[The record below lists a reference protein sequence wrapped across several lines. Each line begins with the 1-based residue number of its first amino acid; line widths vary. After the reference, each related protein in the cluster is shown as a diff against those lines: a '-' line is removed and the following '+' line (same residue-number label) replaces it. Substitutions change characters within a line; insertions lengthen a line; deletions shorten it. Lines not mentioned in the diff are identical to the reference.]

1 MSNPTLIGPV
11 NVTAT
16 ASASS
21 TGTLGFNAP
30 AMLAPISQL
39 TYPIIG
45 VASAYEGAQVFTVA
59 KGIAPFDGTRP
70 FQVDEV
76 FRIVEST
83 GNDGFYTVVSV
94 ASVGDNWEVTVAE
107 TITDLT
113 ADGKILVGLALYIQD
128 TPDSDP
134 KTINVSHATKA
145 VFPIGLKFRLASN
158 DPEFTQQTLTV
169 VSASNFIDAGVHC
182 VRLTVAEDVLGIYP
196 GPSYVARLYYLDG
209 DPSKRYKVFNST
221 PTLRE
226 QAAMGTDLAAAFIQG
241 FAPAKRARNIVLAA
255 ILPGETLVEA
265 LEADTSGEHG
275 SDGTAAQFYGFT
287 TLSAVTADLEACMTW
302 AETAAGPRV
311 YWAPVSG
318 VSDPAA
324 LYALSRDYSRT
335 LSLATPNPGQ
345 AFAWE
350 ALCEYA
356 SIDPD
361 QASVGFPNAVLPGLT
376 AGNYTAEDVITA
388 DANRVSIYG
397 NFMDTGV
404 VTYGGYCANGYPIDL
419 RVALDWAAARLGE
432 ALARVLKANRAA
444 HLKIPFTDGGISSFR
459 APCDAIGQS
468 GYRTR
473 AFVDGSWSTNLPLA
487 ADVPTGDKAIG
498 KLVWTCSATYA
509 TSIGKVDVTINV
521 SADL

>member
-30 AMLAPISQL
+30 AMLAPIAQL

-45 VASAYEGAQVFTVA
+45 VDSAYEGAQVFTVA

-107 TITDLT
+107 TIPDLT
-113 ADGKILVGLALYIQD
+113 ADGKILVGLALEVF
-128 TPDSDP
+128 SWNSAA
-134 KTINVSHATKA
+134 KTITLLDCKKELFTVGTKFHVSGTDYSA
-145 VFPIGLKFRLASN
+145 
-158 DPEFTQQTLTV
+158 TLTV
-169 VSASNFIDAGVHC
+169 VYAATDGLSDVK
-182 VRLTVAEDVLGIYP
+182 LTVAEAIPVDVSSIT
-196 GPSYVARLYYLDG
+196 VARFYYLDG

-226 QAAMGTDLAAAFIQG
+226 QAVMGTDLAAAFIQG